1 MKLWI
6 LLLGL
11 LIVACIAA
19 FGWQM
24 LAADPGYV
32 LIRLGSTR
40 IETTFIFAVVALL
53 VLWGVVSVVLRA
65 ARWPFRAWSHRT
77 QRRGRERIAAGLT
90 ALAEGRYGKAMRDL
104 ERASHQTGLRA
115 PALLAAARAAHASG
129 EPGRADASLDEAAA
143 TEPAAALAL
152 RARFLIEQGKP
163 DVALDLLIAA
173 AKTPEGLAPS
183 SRRLLV
189 ESALLCGDHQT
200 ALDAIDALGRDGQ
213 LSAETYASLQARV
226 LAATLSAAA
235 SGDQLNALWSGL
247 SRAQRVMPE
256 AIDAYA
262 RRAAEFGLILPALDE
277 LESAL
282 RRQWS
287 ERLVRAYGELG
298 EADADT
304 RLRRA
309 EGWLAGQPNSPGLLL
324 TLGRLCNHAKVWGK
338 AREYLERGLAIE
350 PSAALWEA
358 LGECRLGQEETD
370 DATRCFRN
378 ALRFARDEPVE
389 SVAQSR
395 GMIDTRAS
403 EVEQRS
409 SHGVPLLAVS
419 SGAPARSAR
428 E

>member
-1 MKLWI
+1 VKLWI

-11 LIVACIAA
+11 LIVACVAA

-32 LIRLGSTR
+32 LIRLGNTR
-40 IETTFIFAVVALL
+40 IETTFIFALVALL
-53 VLWGVVSVVLRA
+53 VAWGVLSAVLRVV
-65 ARWPFRAWSHRT
+65 RWPFRTWSHRT

-90 ALAEGRYGKAMRDL
+90 ALAEG
-104 ERASHQTGLRA
+104 
-115 PALLAAARAAHASG
+115 
-129 EPGRADASLDEAAA
+129 
-143 TEPAAALAL
+143 PAAALAL

-163 DVALDLLIAA
+163 DIALDLLTTA

-189 ESALLCGDHQT
+189 EAALLCGDHQT
-200 ALDAIDALGRDGQ
+200 ALDAVNALGRDGQ

-226 LAATLSAAA
+226 LAATLSAAS

-247 SRAQRVMPE
+247 TRAQRSTPE

-287 ERLVRAYGELG
+287 ERLIRAYGEIG
-298 EADADT
+298 EAEADT

-324 TLGRLCNHAKVWGK
+324 TLGRLCNHANVWGK
-338 AREYLERGLAIE
+338 ARDYLERGLAIE

-358 LGECRLGQEETD
+358 LGECRLGQGDTN

-389 SVAQSR
+389 SVAQSHAF
-395 GMIDTRAS
+395 MDTRAS
-403 EVEQRS
+403 AVEQRS
-409 SHGVPLLAVS
+409 AHGVPLLAVS
-419 SGAPARSAR
+419 SGAPVRITR

>member
-1 MKLWI
+1 MKVWI

-11 LIVACIAA
+11 LIVACVAA

-32 LIRLGSTR
+32 LIRLGNTR

-53 VLWGVVSVVLRA
+53 VLWGVVSAVLRV
-65 ARWPFRAWSHRT
+65 ARWPFRTWSHRT

-129 EPGRADASLDEAAA
+129 EPARADASLDEAAA

-163 DVALDLLIAA
+163 DIALDLLTTA
-173 AKTPEGLAPS
+173 AKTPEGLVPS

-189 ESALLCGDHQT
+189 EAALLCGDHQT
-200 ALDAIDALGRDGQ
+200 ALEAVNALERDGQ

-226 LAATLSAAA
+226 LAATLSAAS

-247 SRAQRVMPE
+247 TRAQRGTPE

-287 ERLVRAYGELG
+287 ERLIRAYGEVG
-298 EADADT
+298 EAEADT

-324 TLGRLCNHAKVWGK
+324 TLGRLCNHANVWGK
-338 AREYLERGLAIE
+338 ARDYLERGLAIE

-358 LGECRLGQEETD
+358 LGECRLGQGDTN

-389 SVAQSR
+389 HVAHSA
-395 GMIDTRAS
+395 GLMDTRAS
-403 EVEQRS
+403 AVEHRS
-409 SHGVPLLAVS
+409 AHGVPLLAVP
-419 SGAPARSAR
+419 SGASVRTAR

>member
-1 MKLWI
+1 
-6 LLLGL
+6 
-11 LIVACIAA
+11 
-19 FGWQM
+19 
-24 LAADPGYV
+24 
-32 LIRLGSTR
+32 
-40 IETTFIFAVVALL
+40 LL
-53 VLWGVVSVVLRA
+53 VLWGVVSVVLRV

-129 EPGRADASLDEAAA
+129 ESARADASLDEAAA

-163 DVALDLLIAA
+163 TVAMDLLTAA
-173 AKTPEGLAPS
+173 AKTTEGLAPS

-189 ESALLCGDHQT
+189 EAALLSGDHRV
-200 ALDAIDALGRDGQ
+200 ALDAIDTLGRDGQ
-213 LSAETYASLQARV
+213 LSADTYASLQARV
-226 LAATLSAAA
+226 LAATLTSAP
-235 SGDQLNALWSGL
+235 SGDALNATWSGL
-247 SRAQRVMPE
+247 SRAQRALPE
-256 AIDAYA
+256 AVDAYA
-262 RRAAEFGLILPALDE
+262 RRASEFGLILPALDE

-287 ERLVRAYGELG
+287 ERLIRAYGELG
-298 EADADT
+298 EAEADM

-309 EGWLAGQPNSPGLLL
+309 EGWLTAQPNSPGLLL
-324 TLGRLCNHAKVWGK
+324 TLGRLCNQAKVWGK
-338 AREYLERGLAIE
+338 SRDYLERGLAIE
-350 PSAALWEA
+350 PSAPLWEA
-358 LGECRLGQEETD
+358 LGECRLGQGETA

-389 SVAQSR
+389 RVTPSFAL
-395 GMIDTRAS
+395 MDTRAS
-403 EVEQRS
+403 AVEQRS
-409 SHGVPLLAVS
+409 AHGVPRLSANS
-419 SGAPARSAR
+419 SR